1 MPIMSNAYNVLLFTD
16 AEVVRQPVAETL
28 QALPSLTLV
37 AESHSRIDA
46 VTKVKNHAVNLVLLD
61 IGASDADRTL
71 KRLREVLPDIP
82 VILIGMLTFSNVRAS
97 MEALLLGA
105 VEFIP
110 TPTPHAANTD
120 RRSFERNLVEILS
133 GLHEREKPT
142 PAPAAPSRPV
152 RQEVRP
158 QPTKPTPPNIT
169 LAKPGTKKPRVLL
182 IGSSTGGPKA
192 VTDVLEQ
199 LRKPFP
205 LPILVTQ
212 HMPPGFTA
220 TFATNIQRRT
230 GHTASEGKE
239 NELVQP
245 GRVYIAPGGLHQIL
259 IRKGDKVYIH
269 LDDGP
274 QVNFCKPAVDPMFE
288 SAAKAYDGDILALVL
303 TGMGHDGRDG
313 ARKIVDAGGTLIAQ
327 DAETSVVWGMPGA
340 VAEAGLASEILPL
353 EDIAARVMELCR
365 S

>member
-1 MPIMSNAYNVLLFTD
+1 
-16 AEVVRQPVAETL
+16 
-28 QALPSLTLV
+28 V

-46 VTKVKNHAVNLVLLD
+46 VTKVKNHAVNLVLID

-71 KRLREVLPDIP
+71 KRLREVLPEIP

-142 PAPAAPSRPV
+142 PAPLAPSRPV

-169 LAKPGTKKPRVLL
+169 LAKLGTKKPRVLL

-192 VTDVLEQ
+192 VTDVLEK

-205 LPILVTQ
+205 LPILITQ

-259 IRKGDKVYIH
+259 IRKGIRFTFIWMTVRRSTSAN
-269 LDDGP
+269 P
-274 QVNFCKPAVDPMFE
+274 RSTRCSRAQPKPMTATSWRWSSPVWDMM
-288 SAAKAYDGDILALVL
+288 AATVRERLS
-303 TGMGHDGRDG
+303 T
-313 ARKIVDAGGTLIAQ
+313 
-327 DAETSVVWGMPGA
+327 P
-340 VAEAGLASEILPL
+340 
-353 EDIAARVMELCR
+353 AAH
-365 S
+365 